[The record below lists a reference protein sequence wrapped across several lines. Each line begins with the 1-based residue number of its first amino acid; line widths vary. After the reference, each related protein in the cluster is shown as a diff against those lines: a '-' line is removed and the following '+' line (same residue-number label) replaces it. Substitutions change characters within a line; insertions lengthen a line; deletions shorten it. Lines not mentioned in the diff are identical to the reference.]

1 MSFIAGR
8 KKEKQVFWKGEY
20 RMSANA
26 SCAVKVRSCTR
37 KDWQG
42 PDMYGQT
49 SATVAVVD
57 YACHVGH
64 NDAVKEIKERNK

>member
-1 MSFIAGR
+1 
-8 KKEKQVFWKGEY
+8 
-20 RMSANA
+20 MSANA
-26 SCAVKVRSCTR
+26 SCAVKVRGCTR

-42 PDMYGQT
+42 PNMYGQT

-64 NDAVKEIKERNK
+64 NKQQKK